1 MTNKQTFWSV
11 FVIAVLV
18 SLMLLAVII
27 KVDSQLEE
35 SRLATVDLQ
44 RQIDKIKAEDQE
56 LRHQIAKLTNAD
68 VAINKD
74 IDVTQELQRKQAQ
87 AILELKKGKRR

>member
-11 FVIAVLV
+11 FIVAVLV

-27 KVDSQLEE
+27 KVDGQLEE

-56 LRHQIAKLTNAD
+56 LRHQIAKLTNANT
-68 VAINKD
+68 ALNKD
-74 IDVTQELQRKQAQ
+74 LDITQELQRKQAQ
-87 AILELKKGKRR
+87 AILDLKKGRKK

>member
-1 MTNKQTFWSV
+1 MTNKQTLLSV
-11 FVIAVLV
+11 FIVAVLV
-18 SLMLLAVII
+18 SLVLLAVII

-35 SRLATVDLQ
+35 SKRAAVDLQ

-56 LRHQIAKLTNAD
+56 LRHQITKLTNAD

-87 AILELKKGKRR
+87 VILDLKKGRKK